1 MEAVEYPL
9 TIEQGST
16 FQKQFRW
23 KVDGQ
28 VMNLTG
34 YTAKMQLRRSHSS
47 PVVFELSTTN
57 NRILLGGNTGVV
69 SLELTPQETSSIP
82 AGNFVYDLEVSFGSV
97 VRKLIRGTVVVIAEV
112 TQGDTGTSQT
122 LKVLFARFE

>member
-34 YTAKMQLRRSHSS
+34 YTAKMQLKKNYGGAAA
-47 PVVFELSTTN
+47 FELSTTN
-57 NRILLGGNTGVV
+57 SRILLGGAGGTV
-69 SLELTPQETSSIP
+69 SLELAPQETAGLP
-82 AGNFVYDLEVSFGSV
+82 AGNYVYDLELTLGSV
-97 VRKLIRGTVVVIAEV
+97 VRKLIRGTVVVVPEATI
-112 TQGDTGTSQT
+112 
-122 LKVLFARFE
+122 